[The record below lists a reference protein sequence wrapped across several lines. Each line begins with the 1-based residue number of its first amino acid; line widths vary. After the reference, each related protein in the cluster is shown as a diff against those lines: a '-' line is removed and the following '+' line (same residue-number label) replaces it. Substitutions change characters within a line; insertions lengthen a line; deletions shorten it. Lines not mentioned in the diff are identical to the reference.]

1 MARAFLRVFQIFQ
14 WANPQEWKMVYALF
28 LIPGLLVWLLL
39 IFLARFEIPAC
50 SVFLQIRRQIWIE
63 PNTGGHMGEDEVLFR
78 WIENMA
84 LLYLLPYHLISIQG
98 WGEGTLV
105 L

>member
-1 MARAFLRVFQIFQ
+1 
-14 WANPQEWKMVYALF
+14 
-28 LIPGLLVWLLL
+28 
-39 IFLARFEIPAC
+39 
-50 SVFLQIRRQIWIE
+50 
-63 PNTGGHMGEDEVLFR
+63 MGEDEVLFR